1 MTRNG
6 SDGSLESIRVELLG
20 ADDDESWLELG
31 EIHALDLDDES
42 EPGLARGS
50 NIHMLDGSRLGPKAR
65 TETLGEL
72 DSMLLRYLV
81 DVDP

>member
-1 MTRNG
+1 MTRNA
-6 SDGSLESIRVELLG
+6 SDGSLASVRAELLG
-20 ADDDESWLELG
+20 ADDDERWLELG
-31 EIHALDLDDES
+31 DIQALDPDDEA
-42 EPGLARGS
+42 EPVLARGS
-50 NIHMLDGSRLGPKAR
+50 NIHMLDGRELGPVAR